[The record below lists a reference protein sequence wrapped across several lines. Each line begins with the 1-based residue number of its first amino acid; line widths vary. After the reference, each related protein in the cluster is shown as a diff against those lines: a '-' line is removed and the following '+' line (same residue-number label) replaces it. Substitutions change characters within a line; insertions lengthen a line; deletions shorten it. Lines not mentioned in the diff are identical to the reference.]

1 MRLWPRVTCSES
13 QARGRHDE
21 RLFQLRA
28 SGARGTRLH
37 RGCAGTRHAVPLHR
51 DTHRHARLGVAWLGS
66 AQPGEAGG
74 GGAEAGPRDGT
85 GRKGR
90 GMKGRASP

>member
-74 GGAEAGPRDGT
+74 GEQRQGREMGRDGKEE
-85 GRKGR
+85 G
-90 GMKGRASP
+90 